1 MPFLSLGD
9 SQQFS
14 NLGKIRIFVVAA
26 IASTAL
32 TFLGSA
38 AWDRIRDNQR
48 SRSNP
53 HTGEARVFD
62 NDAQVLEPIPHKEPS
77 AQELVQQ
84 VISLLRK
91 GNNNKAD
98 DDADD
103 STREDDKI
111 SGTN

>member
-14 NLGKIRIFVVAA
+14 NLGKIWIFVVAA

-38 AWDRIRDNQR
+38 AWDNIIGIKR
-48 SRSNP
+48 SQSNS
-53 HTGEARVFD
+53 HASEAQIFD
-62 NDAQVLEPIPHKEPS
+62 NDAGVLEPIPHKEPS
-77 AQELVQQ
+77 AQQLVQQ
-84 VISLLRK
+84 VITLL
-91 GNNNKAD
+91 GEGDDKAD

-103 STREDDKI
+103 STREDDEI

>member
-14 NLGKIRIFVVAA
+14 NLSKIWIFVVAA

-38 AWDRIRDNQR
+38 AWDKIRENQR
-48 SRSNP
+48 SRSNS
-53 HTGEARVFD
+53 HAGEAKIFD
-62 NDAQVLEPIPHKEPS
+62 NDGQVLEPIPHKEPTV
-77 AQELVQQ
+77 QELAQQ
-84 VISLLRK
+84 VISFLRK
-91 GNNNKAD
+91 DDDKAD

-103 STREDDKI
+103 STREDDKVF
-111 SGTN
+111 GTN

>member
-1 MPFLSLGD
+1 MSFLSLND

-14 NLGKIRIFVVAA
+14 NLGKIWIFVVAA

-38 AWDRIRDNQR
+38 AWDKIPENHR
-48 SRSNP
+48 SQSNS
-53 HTGEARVFD
+53 HAGEAKIFD
-62 NDAQVLEPIPHKEPS
+62 NDARVLEPSPHKEPS
-77 AQELVQQ
+77 AQQLIQQ
-84 VISLLRK
+84 VIKILGK
-91 GNNNKAD
+91 DDDKAD

-103 STREDDKI
+103 STREDGEI